1 MSEVDSLWQRAA
13 AGDVGA
19 WGALI
24 MVEES
29 RLRRMAAFR
38 IDRRLQGRIDAA
50 DVVQEAYAEAAAR
63 QAEFFGQQGTPLFLW
78 LRGIVANKLREVHR
92 HHLGV
97 QMRAAGREAARRDSA
112 SSDATSAAL
121 VEQLACDTSGPGTA
135 AGRREVKV
143 RLHEALNAMNELDRE
158 ALALRHFEQ
167 LTNAEVAQVL
177 EIQERAAAQRY
188 VRALKRLKEILASM
202 PGGLTGL
209 KT

>member
-1 MSEVDSLWQRAA
+1 LWQRAA

-50 DVVQEAYAEAAAR
+50 DVVQEAYVEATAR
-63 QAEFFGQQGTPLFLW
+63 RAEFFGEPGTPLFLW

-92 HHLGV
+92 HHLGA
-97 QMRAAGREAARRDSA
+97 QMRDAGREIAGREGA

-121 VEQLACDTSGPGTA
+121 VERLAGDTSGPGTA

-158 ALALRHFEQ
+158 VLALRHFEQ
-167 LTNAEVAQVL
+167 LTNAEAAQVL
-177 EIQERAAAQRY
+177 EIQERAAAKRY
-188 VRALKRLKEILASM
+188 VRALKRLKEILAGM

-209 KT
+209 RT